1 MKNRLI
7 LASGS
12 EIRAEMLHRAGVEFE
27 VMSPMVDEASIKES
41 LMAEGAK
48 PHDIADALAEYKSRK
63 VSMKKPDAFVIGA
76 DQILACDGVVYDK
89 AENQD
94 ALIQQ
99 LKTLRGQVHRL
110 YTAAVIYQGGEP
122 QWRFVKQAKLTM
134 RNFSDQ
140 YLLQYVERN
149 WPEISYC
156 VGGYQLENEGARLF
170 HRVEGDYFTVLG
182 LPLIEVLGYLTERG
196 ILEQ

>member
-12 EIRAEMLHRAGVEFE
+12 EIRAQLLRNAGVEFDI
-27 VMSPMVDEASIKES
+27 VAAKIDESS
-41 LMAEGAK
+41 LKLSLLEQAAK
-48 PHDIADALAEYKSRK
+48 PHDIADALAEYKARK
-63 VSMKKPDAFVIGA
+63 VSQKHPKAFVIGA
-76 DQILACDGVVYDK
+76 DQILACGDLIYDK
-89 AENQD
+89 PD
-94 ALIQQ
+94 SQQ
-99 LKTLRGQVHRL
+99 TVIRHLHELRGRAHRL
-110 YTAAVIYQGGEP
+110 HSAAVIYQGGQP
-122 QWRFVKQAKLTM
+122 QWRFVKQVKLTM
-134 RNFSDQ
+134 RDFSDR
-140 YLLQYVERN
+140 YLAQYVDRN
-149 WPEISYC
+149 WPEISHS